1 MYSGVDFLKRVFQTR
16 QTPSGSCGES
26 CNNSRKNHHLS
37 IQKNWKIKMSGTYFV
52 VMIRCNQ
59 QLWKLWR
66 PIHARHT
73 AIARPAF
80 VIEAAVQMNLVARTV
95 IAEKKNL

>member
-1 MYSGVDFLKRVFQTR
+1 
-16 QTPSGSCGES
+16 
-26 CNNSRKNHHLS
+26 
-37 IQKNWKIKMSGTYFV
+37 MSGPYFV

-66 PIHARHT
+66 PIHTRHT

-95 IAEKKNL
+95 ISERKKSLNANHTFERGELK